1 MTPPSTDT
9 DQLELAIRQQAP
21 RIAEQVQVL
30 ADQWPSDE
38 ANFRHRVAPLIE
50 DFAESI
56 DLTLHVRDEYTLING
71 RADAVYN
78 RFILEYKAPGVL
90 NKSNNA
96 RSNQKAIEQAKGYIE
111 DLTRMER
118 RRNERVAAAVLDGHW
133 LIFIRNREGHWR
145 VDAPI
150 PVTAESV
157 ERFLRYLTSLSTEL
171 AVTPDNLIRDFGENT
186 LVSRLCVG
194 TLYNSLVQTKNP
206 KARALFRQWRRQFSE
221 VCGYEEGSTRI
232 DLCALAKSF
241 GVDAVEPKGFH
252 LFFAI
257 HTYYATFIKL
267 LAVQIASYYAFPR
280 FGTPLHAV
288 ATYPSGELV
297 SYLRSMERGGIFK
310 EALGINNFLEGDF
323 FIWYLELWD
332 GEVER
337 ALRRLIT
344 ELSNYSLVTLD
355 VDPEQTRDLLKKLY
369 QDLMPRRLRH
379 NLGEFYTPDWLA
391 ERLLN
396 QLGYEGDPD
405 KRLLDPACGSGTF
418 LVLAIRRAREWCAEH
433 MIHETTALE
442 KILANIVGFDLNPLA
457 VISAR
462 TNYLLALGDLIAH
475 RRDEIEIPVYLADS
489 IVTPSQGQTL
499 ETYQRVE
506 FPTVVGR
513 LAVPR
518 SLVSAR
524 YIDQLATLL
533 EQCIEARMSV
543 EQFRIRLLASFPLVE
558 DKDAGEIAIVEELY
572 ARLRE
577 LDEQGVNGIWAR
589 IIKNAFA
596 PLFKGR
602 FDYVAG
608 NPPWVNW
615 ESLPDDYRHETAPL
629 WASYSLF
636 PHKGYE
642 AILGKAKDDIS
653 ILMTYVAMDKYL
665 EDSGKLG
672 FVITQSVLKT
682 AGGGQG
688 FRRFQLGP
696 GPFLRV
702 VHVDDMVEIK
712 PFEGVGNRTSV
723 VVLQKGERTKYPVP
737 YTYWRKTISG
747 KSVAMDASL
756 DEAMAMTTR
765 SNLVAE
771 HVDLD
776 DLTSPWITGR
786 SKALKAIRKIIGPSD
801 YTARAGVCTW
811 LNGVYWLDVVVKRPD
826 GLVVVANITEGAKRK
841 VESVQMALEPD
852 LIHPLLRG
860 RDVQRWNAAPSAY
873 ILLPHEPGMKLTAIP
888 EEEMKLRYHR
898 TYTYLNRFREEL
910 RSRSGYRRY
919 FREEDPFYSVFD
931 VGDYTFAPYKLV
943 WPNIA
948 SRIDAAVV
956 STQEGKPIVPQHI
969 VTLVAFD
976 NPDGAHYLC
985 AVMNSCL
992 ANYALQSYSVKGG
1005 KSFGTPH
1012 VLENIRVPRFDPKD
1026 SIHQILADLSEQAH
1040 HAVREGDQ
1048 ESLSHIEAEIDQ
1060 QAAELWGLTDTELKE
1075 VQISLAELG

>member
-1 MTPPSTDT
+1 MTRPTMDT
-9 DQLELAIRQQAP
+9 DQLELTIRQRAP
-21 RIAEQVQVL
+21 RIAEQIQVL
-30 ADQWPSDE
+30 ADEWPGDE
-38 ANFRHRVAPLIE
+38 ANFRRRVAPVIE
-50 DFAESI
+50 HFAESI
-56 DLTLHVRDEYTLING
+56 DLRLDVRDEYTLIKG
-71 RADAVYN
+71 TADAVYH

-90 NKSNNA
+90 RQSNNA
-96 RSNQKAIEQAKGYIE
+96 RPNQAAIKQAKGYIE
-111 DLTRMER
+111 GLSRMER
-118 RRNERVAAAVLDGHW
+118 RRKERVAAAVLDGHW
-133 LIFIRNREGHWR
+133 VIFIRSREGRWR
-145 VDAPI
+145 VDPPL
-150 PVTAESV
+150 PVTAESM

-171 AVTPDNLIRDFGENT
+171 ALTPDNLIRDFGENT
-186 LVSRLCVG
+186 VVSRLCVR
-194 TLYNSLVQTKNP
+194 TLYNSLVHTKNP
-206 KARALFRQWRRQFSE
+206 KAQALFGQWQRQFSE

-232 DLCALAKSF
+232 DLPALAKSF
-241 GVDAVEPKGFH
+241 GVDVRQPKGFE

-257 HTYYATFIKL
+257 HTYYATFIKI

-280 FGTPLHAV
+280 FGTPLQAV
-288 ATYPSGELV
+288 STYPSDKLLG
-297 SYLRSMERGGIFK
+297 YLRSMERGGIFK

-323 FIWYLELWD
+323 FVWYLDLWD
-332 GEVER
+332 EEIEG

-355 VDPEQTRDLLKKLY
+355 VDPEQTRDLLKNLY
-369 QDLMPRRLRH
+369 QNLMPRRLRH

-396 QLGYEGDPD
+396 QLGYQGNPN

-433 MIHETTALE
+433 MVHETTALE

-462 TNYLLALGDLIAH
+462 TNYLLALGDLVAH
-475 RRDEIEIPVYLADS
+475 RRGEIEIPVYLADS
-489 IVTPSQGQTL
+489 VDTPSQGQML
-499 ETYQRVE
+499 ETYQKVE

-518 SLVSAR
+518 SLVSAQ

-533 EQCIEARMSV
+533 EQCIEAKMSV
-543 EQFRIRLLASFPLVE
+543 QQFRTRLLAAFPLIE

-572 ARLRE
+572 ARLKE

-615 ESLPDDYRHETAPL
+615 ESLPDDYRQESAPL
-629 WASYSLF
+629 WANYSLF

-665 EDSGKLG
+665 ENSGKLG
-672 FVITQSVLKT
+672 FVITQSVFKT

-688 FRRFQLGP
+688 FRRFQLGT
-696 GPFLRV
+696 GPFIGV

-737 YTYWRKTISG
+737 YTYWRKTVKG
-747 KSVAMDASL
+747 KSIVMDASL
-756 DEAMAMTTR
+756 DEAMAMTAR

-771 HVDLD
+771 PVDLD
-776 DLTSPWITGR
+776 NLTSPWITGR
-786 SKALKAIRKIIGPSD
+786 PKALKAIRKIIGPSD

-811 LNGVYWLDVVVKRPD
+811 LNGVFWVDVVVKRPD

-841 VESVQMALEPD
+841 VETVQMALEPD

-873 ILLPHEPGMKLTAIP
+873 ILLTHEPGMKLTAIP
-888 EEEMKLRYHR
+888 EDEMKLRYHR
-898 TYTYLNRFREEL
+898 TYTYLNRFSEEL

-919 FREEDPFYSVFD
+919 FREEAPFYSVFD
-931 VGDYTFAPYKLV
+931 VGDYTFAPYKVV

-956 STQEGKPIVPQHI
+956 SIQEGKPIVPQHI
-969 VTLVAFD
+969 VTLVPLA
-976 NPDGAHYLC
+976 NPDEAHYLC
-985 AVMNSCL
+985 AVMNSSL
-992 ANYALQSYSVKGG
+992 ANYALQSYSVRGG

-1012 VLENIRVPRFDPKD
+1012 VMENIRVPSFEPND
-1026 SIHQILADLSEQAH
+1026 SIHQALADLSEQAH
-1040 HAVREGDQ
+1040 EIAREGDQ
-1048 ESLSHIEAEIDQ
+1048 ESLGHIEAEVDK
-1060 QAAELWGLTDTELKE
+1060 QAAKLWGLTDAELKE
-1075 VQISLAELG
+1075 IQNSLRELQ